1 MSYRS
6 TILLLLSALGL
17 WAYLLL
23 WEIKQPVAAE
33 QKELAL
39 SVLPQERESI
49 LSLSLSSPTQR
60 LTLSLQGEQWVVS
73 APVSDVAEPL
83 AVESL
88 LSQLE
93 LARASRVFT
102 EEDPSFGINEQ
113 SPSLQVVFQN
123 NTKLILLVGADAVGG
138 ALFYAFRSDTKQVL
152 LLPRGL
158 KTLLTQDLEK
168 YRAQQALLVRRE
180 TLEGITVQTPLKTL
194 RLQKRGSLW
203 QQEEPVLGRVD
214 PAKVESLLRELEAL
228 RVKSFLPASPPTPNG
243 VEHKLTLQSKDG
255 TQVLSL
261 TGPYQ
266 EGGESLYLAKRREA
280 LFTIEATLVEGLW
293 SQPDELRDVK
303 LFSELAEVRQLSF
316 TRGALGLRLYRGEK
330 TWESEPEGELDVR
343 EVDLFREALSR
354 LLVRSFATPD
364 AALPPSTQGVMPSLT
379 LTFADE
385 TQQTFLVGG
394 RASEGFVWVQR
405 EGEWVEAPE
414 EVIAL
419 LTPDPLRFQPKIILK
434 LAPKEISAVTIIKD
448 AREVRLERR
457 GAQWW
462 QTAPFEAIA
471 DQRATEGLL
480 LSFEELRVARFLP
493 KSEQP
498 TIEKPSAQATLFMK
512 GGETHT
518 VLLGEVNLAG
528 ERFAKIDEQEVCALS
543 NALWLSLGAEWVERR
558 AFLSLEVE
566 ALQSLTLKQ
575 RETAVTVR
583 KTLDGWAGTD
593 GQGYSTLI
601 INKYLQDI
609 VDITAEQVMPFEQ
622 RLVSRYGLEPA
633 AFSGELQGKTTAL
646 SFTLG
651 SLADELGRVALRL
664 NGTGPLYLLSPEE
677 ASYLKLPSTT
687 E

>member
-6 TILLLLSALGL
+6 AILLLLSALGL

-23 WEIKQPVAAE
+23 WEIKQPDAAA
-33 QKELAL
+33 QKESAI
-39 SVLPQERESI
+39 SVLPQERDSI

-73 APVSDVAEPL
+73 APVPDVAEPL

-88 LSQLE
+88 LSQLA

-123 NTKLILLVGADAVGG
+123 NTKLVLLVGADAVGG

-152 LLPRGL
+152 LLPRAL
-158 KTLLTQDLEK
+158 KTLLTQDVEK

-180 TLEGITVQTPLKTL
+180 ALEGITVQTPTQML

-203 QQEEPVLGRVD
+203 QQEEPVSGRVD
-214 PAKVESLLRELEAL
+214 PAKMESLLRELEAL
-228 RVKSFLPASPPTPNG
+228 RVKSFLPVAPPTPNG
-243 VEHKLTLQSKDG
+243 VEHKITLQSKEG
-255 TQVLSL
+255 TQSLSL
-261 TGPYQ
+261 LGPYQ
-266 EGGESLYLAKRREA
+266 EGGESLYLVKRREA
-280 LFTIEATLVEGLW
+280 LFSMDASLVEGLW

-303 LFSELAEVRQLSF
+303 LFSDLAEVRQLLF
-316 TRGALGLRLYRGEK
+316 TRGTDRLRLYRGEK
-330 TWESEPEGELDVR
+330 TWESEPAGELDTR

-354 LLVRSFATPD
+354 LLVRSFATPNV
-364 AALPPSTQGVMPSLT
+364 ALPPSTQGVMPSLT

-385 TQQTFLVGG
+385 TQQSFLVGG

-414 EVIAL
+414 EIIAL

-434 LAPKEISAVTIIKD
+434 LVPKEISAVTIMKD

-457 GAQWW
+457 GTQWW

-480 LSFEELRVARFLP
+480 LSFEELRAVRFLP
-493 KSEQP
+493 KVEQLN
-498 TIEKPSAQATLFMK
+498 IDKPSAQTTLFMK
-512 GGETHT
+512 DGKTHT

-566 ALQSLTLKQ
+566 GLQGLTLKKQ
-575 RETAVTVR
+575 GATVTLK

-593 GQGYSTLI
+593 GQSYSTLI

-609 VDITAEQVMPFEQ
+609 VDITAEQVVPFEQ
-622 RLVSRYGLEPA
+622 RLSQQYGLEAA
-633 AFSGELQGKTTAL
+633 AFSGELQGKSTAL

-651 SLADELGRVALRL
+651 SLTDELGRVALRL
-664 NGTGPLYLLSPEE
+664 HGTGPLYLLSAEE
-677 ASYLKLPSTT
+677 ASYLKFPTT
-687 E
+687 K